1 MRACDA
7 GELEARLAALRRL
20 TLRDDEEA
28 ELWQSIGAKLSA
40 HMHELRRIASPG
52 GARALPCGR
61 AAEEPDGHVLRRL
74 HAAQHPSAAPAT
86 AEAEATL
93 DDFLQSLLP
102 APRTASECS
111 AAEGARALV
120 ELAREQEEPINAHV
134 RSMAAEKATLVVALE
149 QAGAAVPFAALGIRL
164 SRSALLRLTYPRA
177 CAQLHYSR

>member
-1 MRACDA
+1 MSFVRACNA

-40 HMHELRRIASPG
+40 HMHELRRIAAPG
-52 GARALPCGR
+52 DTRALPCGR

-74 HAAQHPSAAPAT
+74 HAAQHPSAGAAAPAT

-149 QAGAAVPFAALGIRL
+149 QALLYPLQPLGFA
-164 SRSALLRLTYPRA
+164 
-177 CAQLHYSR
+177 

>member
-1 MRACDA
+1 MHACDA

-61 AAEEPDGHVLRRL
+61 AAEEREDGHVLRRL
-74 HAAQHPSAAPAT
+74 HAAQHPSAATAEAE

-149 QAGAAVPFAALGIRL
+149 QAGAAVPFAALGFSLARVPNDSRL
-164 SRSALLRLTYPRA
+164 SAA
-177 CAQLHYSR
+177 GVQQ

>member
-1 MRACDA
+1 VRACDA

-52 GARALPCGR
+52 DARALPCGR